1 MWDLEDYVS
10 LHRPA
15 RGKARITDGIRQAL
29 HRSSIVRVLRTIR
42 VLKLEVVDVVI
53 ETDPQM
59 QEPYGLTQEL
69 VEEPVE
75 EAEVVEEEPPGR

>member
-1 MWDLEDYVS
+1 
-10 LHRPA
+10 
-15 RGKARITDGIRQAL
+15 
-29 HRSSIVRVLRTIR
+29 VRVLRTIR

-59 QEPYGLTQEL
+59 QERYGLTQEL